1 MESDAASWM
10 SSSEST
16 ITLVN
21 PATEPTTYVF
31 TPNSMLASAVTRLGS
46 GALYSVSTS
55 AMDVTTIKDARP
67 GMGGSVLAKL
77 NRRPLLG
84 DAVAFAGQDG
94 GKPKEVKISKWM
106 KEAKVD
112 GERRYTLETDAGFKV
127 VLQDDAEYRL
137 ALFAADDLTALPP
150 LAFFRP
156 FPPTPPAHSAVSI
169 VISARVPADFH
180 LQILVAF
187 MYLEQKMRSQEKMGM
202 APRQVRI
209 NMPPGLA
216 KRDSDAANLEE
227 EKGLSGTK

>member
-10 SSSEST
+10 SASQST

-21 PATEPTTYVF
+21 PSTEPTTYVF
-31 TPNSMLASAVTRLGS
+31 TPNSMLASTVTRLGS

-55 AMDVTTIKDARP
+55 AMDVTTIKDVRP
-67 GMGGSVLAKL
+67 GMGGSVLAKI

-84 DAVAFAGQDG
+84 DAVAFAGQNG

-112 GERRYTLETDAGFKV
+112 GERRYTLETEAGFKV

-150 LAFFRP
+150 LA
-156 FPPTPPAHSAVSI
+156 I
-169 VISARVPADFH
+169 VISARVPTDFH

-209 NMPPGLA
+209 NMPPGLV
-216 KRDSDAANLEE
+216 KRDSDAAKLEME
-227 EKGLSGTK
+227 EGASEAK